1 MDLGVRQ
8 DAANRA
14 PATSSRRDVGSRT
27 RARGDEEEGI
37 MAYKGGVGGFVY
49 IFLLIFGRIKN

>member
-27 RARGDEEEGI
+27 RARGDEEEEGI

-49 IFLLIFGRIKN
+49 IFFINFWKN